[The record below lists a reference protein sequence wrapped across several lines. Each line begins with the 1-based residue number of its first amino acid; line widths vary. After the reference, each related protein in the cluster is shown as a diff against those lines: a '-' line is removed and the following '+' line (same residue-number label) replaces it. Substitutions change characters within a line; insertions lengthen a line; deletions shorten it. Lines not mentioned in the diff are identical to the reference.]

1 MLSKKQ
7 NTTSTRFITAVHV
20 VLLAELLRSLQ
31 HENLIFI
38 VFMLLYQIFCTG
50 LQHQGRIFGCS
61 CCIAC
66 ELAKNQYLR
75 NIRLE
80 FCPPNPKAFV
90 MAVSTVILRHS
101 PRTKSRSESQ
111 SSRFKVG
118 GTIPSR
124 IAWIQAIA
132 SVMPPAPIMWPVAP
146 FCRADG
152 RAFEQLTKRIQ
163 LGFIP

>member
-1 MLSKKQ
+1 MLYCLRIIEII
-7 NTTSTRFITAVHV
+7 TTW
-20 VLLAELLRSLQ
+20 
-31 HENLIFI
+31 NLIFTI
-38 VFMLLYQIFCTG
+38 FMLLYQIFYTG

-66 ELAKNQYLR
+66 ELAKNQYRR

-111 SSRFKVG
+111 SSRFNVG

-146 FCRADG
+146 FVELMAEPSNNWPS
-152 RAFEQLTKRIQ
+152 AFNSASSPSFVTVQWALK
-163 LGFIP
+163 